1 MGITYLCH
9 FPLLSTQDVIL
20 SSAYLT
26 RSEHILL
33 VKMKP
38 PAFLITLKYK
48 AKPEKSPVI
57 SAENGLKTV
66 SQSNR
71 VVIALWTA
79 VLLIVGARVALF
91 YSQHNAFVTYVDA
104 GRKWIE
110 SQPLYSTTRGFVY
123 SPLIAACFA
132 PFTRLPGW
140 IGALIWRLLT
150 VTVFIGA
157 NFWWLRAGLHNRI
170 PRSSYWLVFLMLLPL
185 SLGNFNNGQVNP
197 LLIGV
202 LMIAVLAAYSKR
214 WVISAVC
221 IGIAAYLKIY
231 PLAVGLL
238 LVLIYPRQLGWRSA
252 VALILLGA
260 LPFVLQQPAYVYEQY
275 QRWFSSRSVDH
286 RGLIMNIGM
295 VMKALCINPSPNVFM
310 AIQIL
315 AGAALAAVC
324 QFGRLKKWNEERL
337 LVCLFTLGS
346 CWMLLFGPA
355 TEDATYVML
364 APALVFALVQ
374 CFHQSTPSWMR
385 ISLCTSFAI
394 LLLAQVLSSYFSYKK
409 GVYSM
414 AVEPLGALIFA
425 VCAIP
430 WIFTSSL
437 WNQHE
442 HA

>member
-1 MGITYLCH
+1 
-9 FPLLSTQDVIL
+9 
-20 SSAYLT
+20 
-26 RSEHILL
+26 
-33 VKMKP
+33 MKP
-38 PAFLITLKYK
+38 PAFLTTLQYK
-48 AKPEKSPVI
+48 SKPQRSPVI
-57 SAENGLKTV
+57 SVEDRPKAESFL
-66 SQSNR
+66 NR
-71 VVIALWTA
+71 FVIALWMT
-79 VLLIVGARVALF
+79 VLLIIAVRVALF
-91 YSQHNAFVTYVDA
+91 YQQHNAYVTYVDA

-123 SPLIAACFA
+123 SPLIAAFFA
-132 PFTRLPGW
+132 PFAWLPGW

-150 VTVFIGA
+150 AAVFIGA
-157 NFWWLRAGLHNRI
+157 IFWWLRVGLHNRI

-197 LLIGV
+197 LLIGL

-214 WVISAVC
+214 WAISAVC

-238 LVLIYPRQLGWRSA
+238 LVLIYPRQLGWRLA
-252 VALILLGA
+252 VTLILLGA
-260 LPFVLQQPAYVYEQY
+260 LSFVLQQPAYVYEQY
-275 QRWFSSRSVDH
+275 QRWFSSRGADH
-286 RGLIMNIGM
+286 RGIIMNIGM
-295 VMKALCINPSPNVFM
+295 VLKALYINPSPDAFM
-310 AIQIL
+310 AIQVL

-324 QFGRLKKWNEERL
+324 LFGRLKKWAEERL

-374 CFHQSTPSWMR
+374 AFHQSTPSWTR
-385 ISLCTSFAI
+385 NSLCASFAI
-394 LLLAQVLSSYFSYKK
+394 LLFAQVLSSYFNYKK

-425 VCAIP
+425 VCAVP

-437 WNQHE
+437 WNRYE
-442 HA
+442 DGGGAR

>member
-1 MGITYLCH
+1 MSL
-9 FPLLSTQDVIL
+9 
-20 SSAYLT
+20 
-26 RSEHILL
+26 
-33 VKMKP
+33 
-38 PAFLITLKYK
+38 
-48 AKPEKSPVI
+48 
-57 SAENGLKTV
+57 
-66 SQSNR
+66 SNR
-71 VVIALWTA
+71 VVIALWMTA
-79 VLLIVGARVALF
+79 LLIIGARVALC
-91 YSQHNAFVTYVDA
+91 YPQHNAFVTYVDA

-123 SPLIAACFA
+123 SPLIAAFFA
-132 PFTRLPGW
+132 PFAWLPGW

-150 VTVFIGA
+150 AAVFIGA
-157 NFWWLRAGLHNRI
+157 IFWWLTVGLHDRI

-197 LLIGV
+197 LLIGL

-214 WVISAVC
+214 WAISAVC

-238 LVLIYPRQLGWRSA
+238 LVLIYPRQLGWRLA
-252 VALILLGA
+252 VTLILLGA
-260 LPFVLQQPAYVYEQY
+260 LSFVLQQPAYVYEQY
-275 QRWFSSRSVDH
+275 QRWFSSRGADH
-286 RGLIMNIGM
+286 RGIIMNIGM
-295 VMKALCINPSPNVFM
+295 VLKALYINPSPDAFM
-310 AIQIL
+310 AIQVL

-324 QFGRLKKWNEERL
+324 LFGRLKKWAEERL

-374 CFHQSTPSWMR
+374 AFHQSTPSWTR
-385 ISLCTSFAI
+385 NSLCASFAI
-394 LLLAQVLSSYFSYKK
+394 LLFAQVLSSYFNYKK

-425 VCAIP
+425 VCAVP

-437 WNQHE
+437 WNRYDE
-442 HA
+442 GGGAR